1 MALDATCDKNKGF
14 SDVLV
19 LDIFA
24 VPRRATLVP
33 PEYTLTSIMRMDP
46 TALCCIRTLDAH
58 SYRGR

>member
-1 MALDATCDKNKGF
+1 MALDATCDTNQGF
-14 SDVLV
+14 SGVLV

-24 VPRRATLVP
+24 VPWRATLVP

-46 TALCCIRTLDAH
+46 TALCCIRTLDAY